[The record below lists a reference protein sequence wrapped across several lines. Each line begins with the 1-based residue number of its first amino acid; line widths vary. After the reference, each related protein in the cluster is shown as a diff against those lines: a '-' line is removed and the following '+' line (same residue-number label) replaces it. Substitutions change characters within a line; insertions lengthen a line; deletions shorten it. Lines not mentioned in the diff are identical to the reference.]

1 MGEKSRE
8 ITNASLVLSA
18 NRALWFEVRPHMRRV
33 SVEYNEQENTVTLYL
48 YYDKPLTQEELDSDV
63 PGAILVEMM
72 GDFLI
77 SRENCN

>member
-18 NRALWFEVRPHMRRV
+18 NRVLWFEVRPNMRRV

-48 YYDKPLTQEELDSDV
+48 YYNKPLTQE
-63 PGAILVEMM
+63 
-72 GDFLI
+72 
-77 SRENCN
+77 